1 MAKVYLV
8 GTEESP
14 KTNQW
19 LAMTNDKEEAAKL
32 LESLEGACRMKAI
45 DVSRKGTASYI
56 STPSGRNR
64 VDVKDKQ

>member
-14 KTNQW
+14 KTNFW
-19 LAMTNDKEEAAKL
+19 LAVTNDKEEAAKL

-45 DVSRKGTASYI
+45 DVKGTASYI